1 MSTFTL
7 HLVDLLEETLREY
20 LPNITDPGTRESLLT
35 QVLYCA
41 GSLGRLGGEFGMM
54 VAMLLEDEQ
63 AGGDEDDMEW
73 VKVMKKHR
81 VQASRLEILAR
92 GVGGGRKASGGDVLS
107 PTIAGGGSGVA
118 GPMLAG

>member
-1 MSTFTL
+1 
-7 HLVDLLEETLREY
+7 
-20 LPNITDPGTRESLLT
+20 
-35 QVLYCA
+35 
-41 GSLGRLGGEFGMM
+41 MM

-63 AGGDEDDMEW
+63 AGGGEDDMEW

-107 PTIAGGGSGVA
+107 PTIEGGGSGVA